1 MESLV
6 PEVRKASVFK
16 LDAIVID
23 AVRCWNLGKRLQ
35 IYNADNVLRWSNLK
49 VLF

>member
-6 PEVRKASVFK
+6 PEVRKASVFM

-23 AVRCWNLGKRLQ
+23 TVRCWNLGKRLQ
-35 IYNADNVLRWSNLK
+35 IYIADNVLQWSNLK
-49 VLF
+49 VLC